1 VCVEQAVLLES
12 DPARARAAARAY
24 LGFYLP
30 GIAPYVRSLRALGF
44 DDDDFAHGLSDRLVD
59 ALVAWGTETQIRDR
73 IEAQFRAGASHVC
86 ILPLDPAGGLVP
98 CRRTLAALA
107 PA

>member
-1 VCVEQAVLLES
+1 MRVH
-12 DPARARAAARAY
+12 DAREVFAAATTGGA
-24 LGFYLP
+24 
-30 GIAPYVRSLRALGF
+30 RALGF
-44 DDDDFAHGLSDRLVD
+44 DDADFAHGLSDRLVD